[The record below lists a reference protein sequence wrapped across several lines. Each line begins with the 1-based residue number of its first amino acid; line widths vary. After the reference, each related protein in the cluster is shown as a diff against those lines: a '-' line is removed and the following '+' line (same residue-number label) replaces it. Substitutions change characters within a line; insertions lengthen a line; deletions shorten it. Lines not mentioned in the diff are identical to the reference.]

1 MIIKKTLFL
10 LTFIISSLSL
20 SSQVKIRLN
29 IQNLNDSTFYLLKYK
44 SDKTHFAIDS
54 CSFSDNYTFRNDNK
68 YEEGIYVIADS
79 RQNPLFEI
87 LIDKDQKFSVNIKEP
102 MDFKTYKV
110 KGCKTTSEYFKIYY
124 ESVHYNL
131 YIKALESEIKY
142 NPSNK
147 DKIDSLTKELHKYQ
161 ESKLQRNNSFLNTY
175 IKFVEKVVIP
185 EELKD
190 NEKAAKQYVIE
201 HYFDELP
208 LCDTRI
214 LNSRLLKNKLD
225 EYFNNIIAE
234 ESVDLTCKMI
244 DKLLTKTNDCHDVRD
259 YILWNL
265 YSRYFN
271 PNDLKHENTFIYLVD
286 NYFSKLEII
295 NLTDNIRNEIVKKA
309 NILKKITIGSVMP
322 DLSFVDKNGDITSL
336 RDIDSRNTIVI
347 FHKTDCNICHRTS
360 RILSLIEKRNKDLK
374 IIDINVTDE
383 KSSQDIIR
391 RYDITNVPT
400 IYVLDKDKRI
410 ITKGIKAE
418 EVEFY
423 LKRK

>member
-1 MIIKKTLFL
+1 M
-10 LTFIISSLSL
+10 
-20 SSQVKIRLN
+20 
-29 IQNLNDSTFYLLKYK
+29 
-44 SDKTHFAIDS
+44 
-54 CSFSDNYTFRNDNK
+54 
-68 YEEGIYVIADS
+68 
-79 RQNPLFEI
+79 
-87 LIDKDQKFSVNIKEP
+87 
-102 MDFKTYKV
+102 
-110 KGCKTTSEYFKIYY
+110 
-124 ESVHYNL
+124 
-131 YIKALESEIKY
+131 
-142 NPSNK
+142 
-147 DKIDSLTKELHKYQ
+147 
-161 ESKLQRNNSFLNTY
+161 
-175 IKFVEKVVIP
+175 
-185 EELKD
+185 
-190 NEKAAKQYVIE
+190 
-201 HYFDELP
+201 
-208 LCDTRI
+208 
-214 LNSRLLKNKLD
+214 KNKLD

-271 PNDLKHENTFIYLVD
+271 PDDLKHENTFIYLVD

-295 NLTDNIRNEIVKKA
+295 NLTDNIRNEIVKKT

-347 FHKTDCNICHRTS
+347 FHKTDCNICHRAL

-374 IIDINVTDE
+374 VIDINVTDE
-383 KSSQDIIR
+383 KSSQDIIS